1 MELRNLRLYVIQS
14 QNGMITERIC
24 LSKIIDLLFSLKH
37 EKVLSYAEIITGRII
52 KGDWRDGN
60 FENILIAIDFA
71 NENDIWVILR

>member
-52 KGDWRDGN
+52 KGD
-60 FENILIAIDFA
+60 
-71 NENDIWVILR
+71 